1 MKKIF
6 LFLVLLIPVALH
18 AQKKAKMDSVQ
29 VIRNSILIANVRLLE
44 QIEIDLSVKNRF
56 KLYQTEDMNTL
67 LELDTKT
74 GIVRQIHWALKSDEE
89 DVYSINANDLS
100 NGNDLGPNVFELY
113 ATKNMYQFILI
124 NKVNGTK
131 WHIQWGDDKDHRWI
145 RKIKQQ

>member
-1 MKKIF
+1 MKRFTLIILLMLPLA
-6 LFLVLLIPVALH
+6 LF

-29 VIRNSILIANVRLLE
+29 VVRNSILIANIRLLE
-44 QIEIDLSVKNRF
+44 QIEMDLSLKNRY

-74 GIVRQIHWALKSDEE
+74 GIVNQIHWSLKASEE
-89 DVYSINANDLS
+89 KIYAINANDLS
-100 NGNDLGPNVFELY
+100 EENMIGPGVFELY

-124 NKVNGTK
+124 NKMNGTK

-145 RKIKQQ
+145 RKIKR